1 MDPFLSTLIPLLVA
15 LFLSAFFSGMEIAY
29 VSLDRLRLKV
39 EQSSG
44 LIARIMDLFTR
55 KPNELISTILVGN
68 NVALIVYGI
77 MMARVI
83 EGLFVSL
90 SHQQLLLLVVET
102 IISTLVILFFGEFI
116 PKMIFKLYP
125 HQTFSFF
132 SIPLFLFYVI
142 LYPISKVTT
151 GISFV
156 ILRLFGLKITTQDTV
171 QVFGKIDLGHFVATG
186 IDGSTG
192 EETVDTEVKIFQNAL
207 DFSEIRLR
215 DCIVPRTEIVA
226 VDRTA
231 SIAELQ
237 SLFIES
243 GKSKLIVYDGSID
256 NIIGYIHAA
265 EMFRNLTDWTE
276 SITKMPIVPDTM
288 AAHKL
293 MKAFIAKK
301 RTLAVVVDEFGG
313 TAGIVSLE
321 DLVEEIFG
329 EIEDEHDS
337 NKRICKQ
344 LNSGEYLLSGRLEI
358 DYANEQLGI
367 DLPVSDVY
375 LTIAGLILSEY
386 QSFPKLNQIIQ
397 IKQYEFQIL
406 KVASTKIELVRMKI
420 VD

>member
-1 MDPFLSTLIPLLVA
+1 MDPFLPTLIPLLVA

-44 LIARIMDLFTR
+44 VIARIIDLFTR
-55 KPNELISTILVGN
+55 KPNDLISTILVGN

-83 EGLFVSL
+83 ENIFVGLSD
-90 SHQQLLLLVVET
+90 QQLLLLVVET
-102 IISTLVILFFGEFI
+102 IISTLIILFFGEFI

-125 HQTFSFF
+125 HRTFSFF
-132 SIPLFLFYVI
+132 SIPLFVFYII
-142 LYPISKVTT
+142 LYPISKLST
-151 GISFV
+151 GISFLL
-156 ILRLFGLKITTQDTV
+156 LRLFGLNITTHDTV
-171 QVFGKIDLGHFVATG
+171 HVFGKIDLDYFVTKG
-186 IDGSTG
+186 IEDTSD
-192 EETVDTEVKIFQNAL
+192 EEMIDTEVKIFQNAL

-231 SIAELQ
+231 VISELQ
-237 SLFIES
+237 LLFIES
-243 GKSKLIVYDGSID
+243 GKSKLIVYDDTID
-256 NIIGYIHAA
+256 NIVGYIHIS
-265 EMFRNLTDWTE
+265 EMFRNPSDWTQC
-276 SITKMPIVPDTM
+276 ITKMPIVPDTM

-293 MKAFIAKK
+293 MNAFITKK

-337 NKRICKQ
+337 NKQICKQ
-344 LNSGEYLLSGRLEI
+344 LQNGEYLFSGRLEI
-358 DYANEQLGI
+358 DYANDQLGI

-375 LTIAGLILSEY
+375 LTIAGFILSEY
-386 QSFPKLNQIIQ
+386 QSFPKLNQIIK
-397 IKQYEFQIL
+397 IKQYEFKIL
-406 KVASTKIELVRMKI
+406 KVASTKIELVGMKI
-420 VD
+420 VG